1 MYKICIDPGH
11 GGTDPGAVNGAAYEK
26 DIVLDVALKLKKLLL
41 NSGFDVVLTRETDVF
56 DTPVQKAKIANAS
69 AADLFLSIH
78 CNSYRLET
86 AHGTETLYYPG
97 AVDSEKFA
105 KALQE
110 QLVTHLQLT
119 DRGIKARKELAV
131 LNTTKMTAALVEIA
145 FLSNPN
151 EKRLLLN
158 SGFRSHIAQA
168 LFDGIQD
175 YLKEMNIVIPAP
187 KKEPT
192 MAQKKAVVKKEYNFE
207 ANTMKYLEGYEFADA
222 LIERLYE
229 KVKGA

>member
-56 DTPVQKAKIANAS
+56 DTPVKKAQIANAS

-97 AVDSEKFA
+97 AIDSEKFA
-105 KALQE
+105 KALQA

-187 KKEPT
+187 KKELT

-207 ANTMKYLEGYEFADA
+207 ANTMKYLEAYEFADA

>member
-56 DTPVQKAKIANAS
+56 DTPVKKAQIANAS

-105 KALQE
+105 KALQK
-110 QLVTHLQLT
+110 QLVADGVVLHEE
-119 DRGIKARKELAV
+119 DIK
-131 LNTTKMTAALVEIA
+131 
-145 FLSNPN
+145 
-151 EKRLLLN
+151 
-158 SGFRSHIAQA
+158 
-168 LFDGIQD
+168 D
-175 YLKEMNIVIPAP
+175 
-187 KKEPT
+187 
-192 MAQKKAVVKKEYNFE
+192 
-207 ANTMKYLEGYEFADA
+207 
-222 LIERLYE
+222 
-229 KVKGA
+229 

>member
-41 NSGFDVVLTRETDVF
+41 NNGFDVVMTRETDVF
-56 DTPVQKAKIANAS
+56 DTPVQKAKIANVS
-69 AADLFLSIH
+69 NADLFLSIH
-78 CNSYRLET
+78 CNSYELES
-86 AHGTETLYYPG
+86 ANGTETLYYLG
-97 AVDSEKFA
+97 AEDSKLFA
-105 KALQE
+105 EALQK
-110 QLVTHLQLT
+110 QLVTHLQRT
-119 DRGIKARKELAV
+119 DRGIKARNDLAV
-131 LNTTKMTAALVEIA
+131 LNSTKMTAALVEIA

-175 YLKEMNIVIPAP
+175 YLKEINAVIPAP

-192 MAQKKAVVKKEYNFE
+192 KAQKKAAVKKAYGFE
-207 ANTMKYLEGYEFADA
+207 TKTMKYFEDYEFADA
-222 LIERLYE
+222 LIDRLYE
-229 KVKGA
+229 KIMGA